1 LTDNKSQESVFLTW
15 ICIIVLAVGFLMFN
29 FFAYNIVGD
38 MGPPTWNYGTVKD
51 VPADSAYGI
60 YKKLPYPQHVQ
71 GAEGE

>member
-1 LTDNKSQESVFLTW
+1 
-15 ICIIVLAVGFLMFN
+15 MFN
-29 FFAYNIVGD
+29 FFAYSIVGD